1 MIRSYNSSLSSC
13 PLSHSIPNSDL
24 CLSAFP
30 SLSLSLSVSV
40 CLSLPPSLS
49 LSFFF
54 SLPLF
59 VYLFLFFVP
68 LHSAISLV
76 SAPPSFYRFISI
88 HQILFVALFSLAPQ
102 ISFLLSSPTHPFGP
116 QSIPC
121 LLLSFISLRMV
132 RDSIKHFSTLKS
144 MSF

>member
-1 MIRSYNSSLSSC
+1 MIRPYNSSLSSC

-49 LSFFF
+49 LSFF

-59 VYLFLFFVP
+59 VYLFLFFFVP
-68 LHSAISLV
+68 LNSAISLV
-76 SAPPSFYRFISI
+76 SPPPSFYKFTSI

-121 LLLSFISLRMV
+121 LLLSFISLPMV